1 MAPPAHRRT
10 GSSRKAQYSVF
21 FGYIAGALGAALGLV
36 LLIVAIRDPSF
47 MSSLRGI
54 GSDVVAP
61 ASRAAA
67 GAKSESSS
75 FLAAIGGYFAAG
87 RQNAELRRELGQ
99 VKARLVEGQAVAE
112 ENRRLKSLLGLAQGE
127 HKPVAITRLV
137 GSTASSTRRFA
148 TLGAGAADGVAEGM
162 PVRSP
167 QGLVGRVLETGS
179 LTARVLLITDGESV
193 VPVRRARDG
202 IPAFAQGR
210 GDGMLQIRLIT
221 LGINPLKRGDAFVTS
236 GSGGLYPPG
245 IPVAVVAKVTSDG
258 AIAFPLSDPAASDYV
273 AVEPTWTARPDGE
286 QAPVAADGA
295 APAPVRSPAPKT
307 QAATP

>member
-21 FGYIAGALGAALGLV
+21 FGYIAGAIGAALGLA
-36 LLIVAIRDPSF
+36 LLIVAIRNPSF
-47 MSSLRGI
+47 MSGLRGA
-54 GSDVVAP
+54 GSDAVAP
-61 ASRAAA
+61 VSRAAA
-67 GAKSESSS
+67 GTKAESSG
-75 FLAAIGGYFAAG
+75 FFAAIAGYFAAG
-87 RQNAELRRELGQ
+87 RQNAELRRELDQ

-112 ENRRLKSLLGLAQGE
+112 ENRRLKSLLGLAQDE
-127 HKPVAITRLV
+127 HRPVAITRLV
-137 GSTASSTRRFA
+137 GSTASSSRRFA

-179 LTARVLLITDGESV
+179 LTSRVLLITDGESV

-245 IPVAVVAKVTSDG
+245 IPVAVVARVTSDG
-258 AIAFPLSDPAASDYV
+258 AIAFPLSNPAASDYV
-273 AVEPTWTARPDGE
+273 AVEPTWTARPGTIE
-286 QAPVAADGA
+286 QQPPAASSAPGTT
-295 APAPVRSPAPKT
+295 AP
-307 QAATP
+307 

>member
-21 FGYIAGALGAALGLV
+21 FGYIAGALGAALGLI

-47 MSSLRGI
+47 MGGLRGA
-54 GSDVVAP
+54 GRDAVAP

-67 GAKSESSS
+67 GAKAESSG
-75 FLAAIGGYFAAG
+75 FFAAIAGYFAAG
-87 RQNAELRRELGQ
+87 RQNAELRRELDR
-99 VKARLVEGQAVAE
+99 VKAHLVEGQAVAE
-112 ENRRLKSLLGLAQGE
+112 ENRRLKSLLGLSRSE
-127 HKPVAITRLV
+127 HKPVAIARLV

-148 TLGAGAADGVAEGM
+148 TLGAGATDGVAVGM
-162 PVRSP
+162 PVRAP
-167 QGLVGRVLETGS
+167 QGLVGRVLETGN
-179 LTARVLLITDGESV
+179 LTSRVLLVTDGESV

-236 GSGGLYPPG
+236 GSGGLYPPN
-245 IPVAVVAKVTSDG
+245 IPVAIVAKVTSDG

-273 AVEPTWTARPDGE
+273 AVEPSWTARPGAE
-286 QAPVAADGA
+286 PAAA
-295 APAPVRSPAPKT
+295 ASAVPKEPAA
-307 QAATP
+307 Q

>member
-21 FGYIAGALGAALGLV
+21 FGYIAGALGAALGLI
-36 LLIVAIRDPSF
+36 LLIVSIRDPSF
-47 MSSLRGI
+47 MGGLRGA
-54 GSDVVAP
+54 GRDAVAP

-67 GAKSESSS
+67 GAKAESSG
-75 FLAAIGGYFAAG
+75 FFAAIAGYFAAG
-87 RQNAELRRELGQ
+87 RQNAELRRELDR
-99 VKARLVEGQAVAE
+99 VKAHLVEGQAVAE
-112 ENRRLKSLLGLAQGE
+112 ENRRLKSLLGLSRSE
-127 HKPVAITRLV
+127 HKPVAIARLV

-148 TLGAGAADGVAEGM
+148 TLGAGATDGVAVGM
-162 PVRSP
+162 PVRAP
-167 QGLVGRVLETGS
+167 QGLVGRVLETGN
-179 LTARVLLITDGESV
+179 LTSRVLLVTDGESV

-236 GSGGLYPPG
+236 CSGGLYPPN
-245 IPVAVVAKVTSDG
+245 IPVAIVAKVTSDG

-273 AVEPTWTARPDGE
+273 AVEPSWTARPGAE
-286 QAPVAADGA
+286 PATAASTEPKEPA
-295 APAPVRSPAPKT
+295 A
-307 QAATP
+307 Q